1 MSCRKTRQQKEEGMA
16 NFYELADLIS
26 QKAVQELPKILDDM
40 GYAGKYEI
48 KKTWGIDYLSINSN
62 YKVVSRALKRAEE
75 AAHGEAGR
83 LIKIKQTTFAELW
96 VPESEAK
103 TLKEAYETALQAV
116 ENGWKVDND
125 PIVEVKCAGD
135 NEYRDEYIL
144 EKL

>member
-1 MSCRKTRQQKEEGMA
+1 MA

-116 ENGWKVDND
+116 KNGWKVDND
-125 PIVEVKCAGD
+125 PIVEVKCAED

>member
-16 NFYELADLIS
+16 NFYKLADLIT

-103 TLKEAYETALQAV
+103 TLKEAYETAL
-116 ENGWKVDND
+116 
-125 PIVEVKCAGD
+125 
-135 NEYRDEYIL
+135 
-144 EKL
+144 